1 MPEEILLRSA
11 RDQAA
16 AVRAGEVSA
25 RELVETCLS
34 AIERLDAELNAFVT
48 LVPER
53 ALAEADAMSAG
64 DSRPLAGVPVAIK
77 DILALTEGIRTTFG
91 MRATGDWVPSMDSAV
106 VRRLREAG
114 AIVVGKTNVPELGI
128 LPVTEP
134 HRFGATRNPWDT
146 ARTPG
151 GSSGGSA
158 AAVAAGMLSLAHG
171 NDGAGSIRIPASCSG
186 LVGLK
191 PGRGTVSVAPVPND
205 TIGLVTDG
213 VLSRTVDDTA
223 LALDLLAG
231 YELGDPFLASPSAE
245 GFTAAAARE
254 PGRLR
259 IGYATE
265 APTGVPIHPDC
276 VTAVEE
282 TARLLESLGHE
293 VEQASPQLDPE
304 RFLEHFTR
312 IWFADV
318 GPGAKTLAAVAGG
331 ELDRGQLE
339 PLTRQLV
346 EIAEATSASDYIGSV
361 SYLRTA
367 SRVLLAFWADH
378 DVWLTPTLAQPPL
391 EIGALEPG
399 EGEQPVTMLA
409 KAGEWIPFTPP
420 INVTGQPAISLPLHH
435 SDAGLPIGVH
445 LVGPHGGEDLL
456 LSLSAQLEAAR
467 PWAERRP
474 AVSAST

>member
-171 NDGAGSIRIPASCSG
+171 NDGAGSIRI
-186 LVGLK
+186 
-191 PGRGTVSVAPVPND
+191 
-205 TIGLVTDG
+205 
-213 VLSRTVDDTA
+213 
-223 LALDLLAG
+223 
-231 YELGDPFLASPSAE
+231 
-245 GFTAAAARE
+245 
-254 PGRLR
+254 
-259 IGYATE
+259 
-265 APTGVPIHPDC
+265 
-276 VTAVEE
+276 
-282 TARLLESLGHE
+282 
-293 VEQASPQLDPE
+293 
-304 RFLEHFTR
+304 
-312 IWFADV
+312 
-318 GPGAKTLAAVAGG
+318 
-331 ELDRGQLE
+331 
-339 PLTRQLV
+339 
-346 EIAEATSASDYIGSV
+346 
-361 SYLRTA
+361 
-367 SRVLLAFWADH
+367 
-378 DVWLTPTLAQPPL
+378 
-391 EIGALEPG
+391 
-399 EGEQPVTMLA
+399 
-409 KAGEWIPFTPP
+409 
-420 INVTGQPAISLPLHH
+420 
-435 SDAGLPIGVH
+435 
-445 LVGPHGGEDLL
+445 
-456 LSLSAQLEAAR
+456 
-467 PWAERRP
+467 
-474 AVSAST
+474 